1 MSDAAASTLAP
12 GTRVGGRFVLERL
25 LRSSVLC
32 EVYLARSEGGGT
44 ARYEVRRIAGAA
56 PPGAELS
63 VRRELERVAAAGCR
77 VIPALTGVE
86 IDPAGLLVITE
97 APEALAPRDTLRDV
111 LTRDQK
117 LPPAEALRILREVAR
132 ALDAI
137 HGLVPQVVHRALCPD
152 NIVLMDR
159 RRKVWVTECGLAHAL
174 FAAGA
179 VSPRSTV
186 VETSYSS
193 PDDLLHRATTRG
205 DIFTLAT
212 LCFELLTGRAP
223 FQGGSAA
230 TTESALLRGARPG
243 VGEALA
249 PHAERI
255 DEVLG
260 RAWSSDAQ
268 TGFARASELIAALER
283 ATEVG
288 AAPTVPLS
296 SRTMIGLGAPA
307 TKVGP
312 VAPRA
317 GVPRAAPSPPA
328 VSEAEL
334 EAGRAIPR
342 ALPPT
347 QKVQVP
353 RIHPP
358 GTQPVLPVAPAAEAP
373 VEAPPRAVAPPRT
386 SIAPP
391 DPLEVTK
398 PVRIDPPPE
407 AKGDIFAEVIRPPSS
422 DPPRDS
428 WEAVFDTRLPEQES
442 TAVLPPA
449 QPPSVPA
456 DDAPTLVPPSEDVT
470 LAPGP
475 STVVPSASQP
485 PPSSAPPPASAPP
498 PLRTPSSSPPPAPSS
513 PPPAPS
519 VAVPASPVREA
530 ETDFDLTSEPQVPD
544 ADELLV
550 LEDDA
555 PPPATPSLPPALSR
569 PPPPPPAARL
579 SEPSTPPPLG
589 PPSSTP
595 VPMLST
601 PPRSADETQPETPE
615 AVKLATLPSLFDMT
629 DEVPSVPPSVS
640 DVASLRPA
648 ARIAEATVAQVP
660 GAAPQRS
667 AYPELTPARADT
679 VLEARAPTSRR
690 AGPLWAVAG
699 AVILFV
705 AAGAAGGW
713 WYLTQR
719 EGMTPPPR
727 PPVVV
732 APQPVAPD
740 VVSVTVD
747 AVAPATPVT
756 APPSVADAAAP
767 MDAPASDL
775 PRARDAVVRD
785 DVRDAAPG
793 VDATTAAAAVDVPA
807 ASPAA
812 AAGEVA
818 PVITR
823 EPMRGHPRNRESR
836 ALEDAMYDD
845 VLRCA
850 AGTHRRRVRVAVRYL
865 GATGRAE
872 EIHVGAPF
880 NEGAVA
886 SCIEAVVRRH
896 PVGRFTSDDWET
908 YFIFDPDED

>member
-25 LRSSVLC
+25 LRGSVLC

-44 ARYEVRRIAGAA
+44 ARFEVRRIAGAA

-77 VIPALTGVE
+77 AIPALVGVE

-137 HGLVPQVVHRALCPD
+137 HGLVPQVVHRALCPE
-152 NIVLMDR
+152 NILLMDR

-179 VSPRSTV
+179 VSPRSAV
-186 VETSYSS
+186 VETAYSS
-193 PDDLLHRATTRG
+193 PDDLLNRATTRG
-205 DIFTLAT
+205 DIFSLAT
-212 LCFELLTGRAP
+212 LCFEVLTGRAP

-249 PHAERI
+249 PHAERV
-255 DEVLG
+255 DEVLS

-268 TGFARASELIAALER
+268 TGFARASELISALER

-288 AAPTVPLS
+288 GSTTVPLS
-296 SRTMIGLGAPA
+296 SRTMIGIGAPS
-307 TKVGP
+307 TKAGP
-312 VAPRA
+312 VAPRP
-317 GVPRAAPSPPA
+317 GVPRAAPAPPS
-328 VSEAEL
+328 VTEAEL
-334 EAGRAIPR
+334 EAGRATPR

-358 GTQPVLPVAPAAEAP
+358 GTQPVLPVAPAGDAIAES
-373 VEAPPRAVAPPRT
+373 PPRPVTPPRS

-391 DPLEVTK
+391 DPQEVTK

-407 AKGDIFAEVIRPPSS
+407 AKGDIFAEVTRPALS

-428 WEAVFDTRLPEQES
+428 WGAVFDTRLPEQES
-442 TAVLPPA
+442 TAVLPRA
-449 QPPSVPA
+449 QASVVPA
-456 DDAPTLVPPSEDVT
+456 DESPTLVPPSEDQVE
-470 LAPGP
+470 
-475 STVVPSASQP
+475 TVGAATAAI
-485 PPSSAPPPASAPP
+485 SS
-498 PLRTPSSSPPPAPSS
+498 R

-519 VAVPASPVREA
+519 VPPPSVPPLPPPAASSPPPQMDMSPEETIEPSA
-530 ETDFDLTSEPQVPD
+530 ETDFDLTSEPLVPE
-544 ADELLV
+544 AEELLV
-550 LEDDA
+550 VEDVPAPSA
-555 PPPATPSLPPALSR
+555 PPPSPVLSR
-569 PPPPPPAARL
+569 PPPPPSAAIRA
-579 SEPSTPPPLG
+579 SEPSMPPLMG

-601 PPRSADETQPETPE
+601 PPRSPDETQPETPE
-615 AVKLATLPSLFDMT
+615 LVQLATLPSLFDAT
-629 DEVPSVPPSVS
+629 DDVPSVPPSVS

-648 ARIAEATVAQVP
+648 ERLAEATHERVP

-679 VLEARAPTSRR
+679 VLEARTPASRKG
-690 AGPLWAVAG
+690 GPMWAVAG
-699 AVILFV
+699 AVLLFV

-719 EGMTPPPR
+719 EGMTPQPP
-727 PPVVV
+727 PAAEPVVV
-732 APQPVAPD
+732 APQPTTD
-740 VVSVTVD
+740 VVAAVVD
-747 AVAPATPVT
+747 AAVRAAVPVDAAVPLDAPLADLPGPT
-756 APPSVADAAAP
+756 DAAAHE
-767 MDAPASDL
+767 
-775 PRARDAVVRD
+775 
-785 DVRDAAPG
+785 DVQDAARV
-793 VDATTAAAAVDVPA
+793 VDASVAAVAVDGASAGLAAAVTVG
-807 ASPAA
+807 
-812 AAGEVA
+812 GEVA

-836 ALEDAMYDD
+836 ALEEAMYDD

-880 NEGAVA
+880 NEGTVA
-886 SCIEAVVRRH
+886 ACIEAVVRRH
-896 PVGRFTSDDWET
+896 PVGRFTSEDWET